1 MATYREIKALPR
13 RIEISLSLIIALLL
27 IGTLGF
33 KFILDISFSQAFI
46 TTLES
51 FALMYHAES
60 GAAKAF
66 GISITLFGVI
76 LLWWV
81 LWSLF
86 DMFSEGSIRKY
97 LKVSKFL
104 NKLNKMENHYIIAG
118 GGRVGE
124 EIADHLK
131 ASGKNYIVIEKDE
144 LIINKLRKK
153 DHFVMHGDVT
163 DEAVLN
169 KARVKS
175 AKAAILAM
183 PETEKNLLVTMMIK
197 ELNPDIDIH
206 TRADKPAFVSKL
218 KKAGAKT
225 VVVPE
230 LVAAEH
236 LLEAIK

>member
-1 MATYREIKALPR
+1 MATYSEIKALPK
-13 RIEISLSLIIALLL
+13 RIEISLALIVGLLL
-27 IGTLGF
+27 LGTIGF
-33 KFILDISFSQAFI
+33 KFILGISFQQAFI
-46 TTLES
+46 VTIES
-51 FALMYHAES
+51 FALLYHPQS
-60 GAAKAF
+60 GAAKIF
-66 GISITLFGVI
+66 GMSITLFGVI

-81 LWSLF
+81 LWGLF
-86 DMFSEGSIRKY
+86 DMFSQGSFRKY

-131 ASGKNYIVIEKDE
+131 ASGKNYLVIEKDE
-144 LIINKLRKK
+144 IIINKLRKK

-163 DEAVLN
+163 DEQVLN
-169 KARVKS
+169 KARVKN

-197 ELNPDIDIH
+197 ELNPNIEIH

-236 LLEAIK
+236 LLEALK